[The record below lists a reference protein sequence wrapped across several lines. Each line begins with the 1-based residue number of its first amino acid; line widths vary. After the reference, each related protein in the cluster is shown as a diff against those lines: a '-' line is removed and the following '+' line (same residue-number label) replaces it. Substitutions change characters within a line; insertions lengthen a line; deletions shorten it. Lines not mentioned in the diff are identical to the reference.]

1 MKTILISKKSQ
12 VSFCVLKCHHE
23 NFPRNLRVTKLPIWY
38 FFLAAKVAEE
48 NLLRFFYPGAKTTQK
63 EKTFPNVLG
72 RMTLPSKCLH
82 PKT

>member
-1 MKTILISKKSQ
+1 MR
-12 VSFCVLKCHHE
+12 HYE
-23 NFPRNLRVTKLPIWY
+23 NLPRNLRITKLPMWY

-48 NLLRFFYPGAKTTQK
+48 NFPRFFYPDAQTTQK
-63 EKTFPNVLG
+63 EKTSPNVLG